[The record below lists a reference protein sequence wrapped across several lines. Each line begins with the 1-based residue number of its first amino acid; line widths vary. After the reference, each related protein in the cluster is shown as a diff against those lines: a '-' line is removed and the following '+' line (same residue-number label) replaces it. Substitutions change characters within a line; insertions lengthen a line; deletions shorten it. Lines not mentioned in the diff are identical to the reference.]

1 MGRES
6 RIQHPPGE
14 LFVTGHRWV
23 ARQEG
28 LAVALVLGAI
38 DFLDRPRGSPGE
50 PVATRTR
57 LQADLEGFVGRDAID
72 KALRRLVTLGWVKRH
87 ERRELGQANLIQIV
101 EYSLVAAAVLP
112 GVLNSGSRISGIQ
125 AGNPDGAPDDHPD
138 TVYTKNIKKEKA
150 YKDAEDAGKLY
161 MANIRKR
168 SQVKNATT

>member
-38 DFLDRPRGSPGE
+38 DFLDRVRERSGE
-50 PVATRTR
+50 PVASRSR
-57 LQADLEGFVGRDAID
+57 LLADLEGFVGRDAVD
-72 KALRRLVTLGWVKRH
+72 KALKRLVELGWVARH
-87 ERRELGQANLIQIV
+87 DRTELGRANLIRTA
-101 EYSLVAAAVLP
+101 EFSLVASAVRP
-112 GVLNSGSRISGIQ
+112 GVRNSGRRVSEIPD
-125 AGNPDGAPDDHPD
+125 GNPDGAPDDHPD
-138 TVYTKNIKKEKA
+138 TVYKKNIKKEEKA
-150 YKDAEDAGKLY
+150 CRVAGELFL
-161 MANIRKR
+161 ANVRKR

>member
-50 PVATRTR
+50 PVATRAR

-72 KALRRLVTLGWVKRH
+72 KALRRLVTLGWIKRH
-87 ERRELGQANLIQIV
+87 QRSEIGQANLIQIV
-101 EYSLVAAAVLP
+101 EYSLVAAAVIP
-112 GVLNSGSRISGIQ
+112 GVLNSGPRDSGI
-125 AGNPDGAPDDHPD
+125 ADGNPDGAPDEHPD
-138 TVYTKNIKKEKA
+138 NVYTKNIKEEKA
-150 YKDAEDAGKLY
+150 CRVAGELF
-161 MANIRKR
+161 MANVRKR
-168 SQVKNATT
+168 RQVKNATT